1 MSASRRAVRRPACVI
16 PAFDAG
22 ATVGSVVAGLR
33 ASLPG
38 AAVVVV
44 DDGSRDAT
52 GEAALRAGAQV
63 VRLPHNR
70 GKGAAL
76 RAGFAA
82 VLGEG
87 ADAVLTVDADGQHD
101 PAAAPQLVAAL
112 ACADVVIGTR
122 RRDGST
128 PMPVHRRLSNALSS
142 RAISQCAGCILPDTQ
157 SGYRAIRAD
166 VLREVHPR
174 GDRYEYET
182 DFLILAARA
191 GFLIAG
197 VPIPTIYGAPS
208 HFRPLHDAARVVAT
222 IWRHRREAFR

>member
-1 MSASRRAVRRPACVI
+1 MSATRRAVRRPACVV
-16 PAFDAG
+16 PAFDAAG
-22 ATVGSVVAGLR
+22 TVGEVVAGLR
-33 ASLPG
+33 ASLPD

-52 GEAALRAGAQV
+52 GEAARAVGAHV
-63 VRLPHNR
+63 VRLPRNR

-76 RAGFAA
+76 RAGFEA
-82 VLGEG
+82 VLAGG

-112 ACADVVIGTR
+112 ADADVVIGTR
-122 RRDGST
+122 RRDGT

-142 RAISQCAGCILPDTQ
+142 RAISQCAGCTLPDTQ